1 MRRHVQFAPASLFT
15 RVLLTLIGTFGLFAV
30 ATFFLVI
37 YYALIPVA
45 ERSAADLAGIMVL
58 SARTL
63 TQLPPEL
70 RDDYRTRLDRDY
82 QLRLA
87 DQAPAADARPYF
99 FPYAARLRA
108 ALRER
113 IGDPIEIVSSVS
125 EGERWFW
132 VALAIDESTIWTGFP
147 RHRLGTRPL
156 EGITVVAILAILLV
170 LISATVLARRVTRP
184 LERLSAAAREVAAG
198 RSPNPL
204 PETGAAELADL
215 AQQFN
220 EMSRQVRELL
230 ANRTMLL
237 AGISHDLRTPLT
249 RLRLALEMLPPD
261 AAPELLQRME
271 RDLEEMNALISQA
284 VDFGRNLGAG
294 ARELV
299 DLGDLVGDLVADQ
312 PRVIWQRR
320 PICPYR
326 VDALALRRIIGNL
339 LENALRYS
347 QDDVEVYLDCRLPRP
362 VIFVLDRGP
371 GIPPGEQEAVFRPY
385 YRLEQSRNRAT
396 GGSGLGLAVARQL
409 ALANH
414 IELELRM
421 RRGGGTVVAV
431 RLPATDELD
440 GPGQPGAVS
449 VDVDS
454 EPA

>member
-1 MRRHVQFAPASLFT
+1 
-15 RVLLTLIGTFGLFAV
+15 
-30 ATFFLVI
+30 
-37 YYALIPVA
+37 
-45 ERSAADLAGIMVL
+45 
-58 SARTL
+58 
-63 TQLPPEL
+63 
-70 RDDYRTRLDRDY
+70 
-82 QLRLA
+82 
-87 DQAPAADARPYF
+87 
-99 FPYAARLRA
+99 
-108 ALRER
+108 
-113 IGDPIEIVSSVS
+113 
-125 EGERWFW
+125 
-132 VALAIDESTIWTGFP
+132 
-147 RHRLGTRPL
+147 
-156 EGITVVAILAILLV
+156 
-170 LISATVLARRVTRP
+170 
-184 LERLSAAAREVAAG
+184 
-198 RSPNPL
+198 
-204 PETGAAELADL
+204 
-215 AQQFN
+215 
-220 EMSRQVRELL
+220 
-230 ANRTMLL
+230 
-237 AGISHDLRTPLT
+237 
-249 RLRLALEMLPPD
+249 
-261 AAPELLQRME
+261 
-271 RDLEEMNALISQA
+271 MNALISQA

-409 ALANH
+409 ALATH

-431 RLPATDELD
+431 RLPAAGELE

>member
-1 MRRHVQFAPASLFT
+1 MTRYTQFAPASLFT

-30 ATFFLVI
+30 ATFLLII
-37 YYALIPVA
+37 YYALVPVA
-45 ERSAADLAGIMVL
+45 QRSAADLAGIMVL

-63 TQLPPEL
+63 TQLPQDL
-70 RDDYRTRLDRDY
+70 RDDYRARLERDY
-82 QLRLA
+82 QLSLSEH
-87 DQAPAADARPYF
+87 APAADARPYF
-99 FPYAARLRA
+99 FPFADRLSSALNARL
-108 ALRER
+108 
-113 IGDPIEIVSSVS
+113 GHPIEIVSSVRD
-125 EGERWFW
+125 GDRWFW
-132 VALAIDESTIWTGFP
+132 VALEVDDAKVWTGFP

-156 EGITVVAILAILLV
+156 EGVTVVAILAILLV

-215 AQQFN
+215 AHQFN

-431 RLPATDELD
+431 RLPAAGELE